1 MLSLIKEG
9 AFIHI
14 DTSHDVYRVTDV
26 DYVTGEIKCYWI
38 GYPKKKKPI
47 KIITF
52 TNKIKML

>member
-1 MLSLIKEG
+1 
-9 AFIHI
+9 
-14 DTSHDVYRVTDV
+14 V

-38 GYPKKKKPI
+38 GYQKKKKPI

>member
-26 DYVTGEIKCYWI
+26 DYATGEIKCYWI
-38 GYPKKKKPI
+38 GHPKKKKPI

>member
-47 KIITF
+47 KIINF